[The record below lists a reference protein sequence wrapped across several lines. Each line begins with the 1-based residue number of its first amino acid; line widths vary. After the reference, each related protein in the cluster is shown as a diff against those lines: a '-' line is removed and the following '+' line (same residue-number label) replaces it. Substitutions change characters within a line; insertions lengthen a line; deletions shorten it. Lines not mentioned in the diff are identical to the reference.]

1 MERDGIVIGTSS
13 LNVVYMCFSGNFS
26 SNPCTSF
33 VGKLLLV
40 DFVLVGDLFSI

>member
-1 MERDGIVIGTSS
+1 MEHDGIVIGTSP
-13 LNVVYMCFSGNFS
+13 LNVSICAFQAMLAQTSCS
-26 SNPCTSF
+26 SF